1 MAVYILLLAVISFTP
16 PGEQAKCYIDFL
28 KAFYSVA
35 TVSKFDTIF
44 TPF

>member
-1 MAVYILLLAVISFTP
+1 MAVYTLLLAVISFTP

-28 KAFYSVA
+28 KAFLILA
-35 TVSKFDTIF
+35 TVSKFDMIF